1 MTAAPKPTPSPLT
14 QRARLALQAIV
25 ANPRGLRFTAYPSVM
40 PTLLEMGLVR
50 VREAKRPVWLL
61 TDRGRRVVRDLG
73 LDET

>member
-1 MTAAPKPTPSPLT
+1 
-14 QRARLALQAIV
+14 
-25 ANPRGLRFTAYPSVM
+25 M